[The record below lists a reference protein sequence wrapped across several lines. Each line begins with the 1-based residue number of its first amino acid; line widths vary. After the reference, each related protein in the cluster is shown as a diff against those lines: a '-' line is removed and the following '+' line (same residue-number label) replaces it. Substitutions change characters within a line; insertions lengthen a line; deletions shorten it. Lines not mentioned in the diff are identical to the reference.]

1 MLLPRRAHERGNV
14 WPSVLI
20 RILSGM
26 TCLLLS
32 AQTLVAAPVVW
43 DHIEDPLVRAA
54 QFDLLVGEPFEA
66 ITRLEADLDQEHI
79 KHRPAQAQ
87 LVLGSMYLAN
97 GAYHKAASIFE
108 TLGNRTDNS
117 DQPQQV
123 QNLAWLSLAQVQYQH
138 GQMDEA
144 LASLQRINGELS
156 GLAQQE
162 HLLLSAMLLMQQQN
176 FDQAVVNLRQ
186 LGKKSLVRELREK
199 SVWETYGRFNLG
211 VALFRQGKEEEGRR
225 LLEKLGSGA
234 ADTEEGRALRDKANL
249 MLAYHHLNKN
259 EAEKAQQYFVKTRL
273 QGPMSS
279 RALLGLGRVYSANE
293 LHKKS
298 LVPWLKLSK
307 MDASDPAVQDGLLAV
322 PFAFGQLEAFKQALE
337 YYQLALEK
345 FKIEVEQVRQAKAAV
360 NSGALADTLAHVVG
374 SQSAEQ
380 HWLVQDLLN
389 TPGGRYLW
397 QLFTTHE
404 FQETLKNYA
413 QLRRSLER
421 LEQWSSQIDSAKDL
435 EPTHRRELEK
445 RVAGLQSE
453 LLSVLERTQTHLKI
467 LAQETLKRHEQRLL
481 GYASEARFSMAQM
494 YDYASKR
501 WGSEQ

>member
-1 MLLPRRAHERGNV
+1 MLLAGRVHERGNV
-14 WPSVLI
+14 WPSVLT

-43 DHIEDPLVRAA
+43 EHIEDPLVRAA

-66 ITRLEADLDQEHI
+66 ITRLEADLDQGHI

-123 QNLAWLSLAQVQYQH
+123 QNLAWLSLAQMQYQH
-138 GQMDEA
+138 GQIDEA

-162 HLLLSAMLLMQQQN
+162 RLLLSAMLLMQQQN

-186 LGKKSLVRELREK
+186 MGKKSLVRELREK

-211 VALFRQGKEEEGRR
+211 VALFRQGKEEEGRT
-225 LLEKLGSGA
+225 LLEKLGSEA
-234 ADTEEGRALRDKANL
+234 ADTEEGRALRDKAHL

-259 EAEKAQQYFVKTRL
+259 EAEKAQQYFVKMRL

-345 FKIEVEQVRQAKAAV
+345 FKVEVEQVRQAEAAV
-360 NSGALADTLAHVVG
+360 NNGALADTLARVVG
-374 SQSAEQ
+374 SQPAEQ
-380 HWLVQDLLN
+380 HWLVQDLPN

-413 QLRRSLER
+413 RLRRSLER

-453 LLSVLERTQTHLKI
+453 LLSVLERIQTHLKI